1 MLPDDS
7 PDISEIGLVLE
18 NEPLFKKRRQRG
30 VRPGIIIVAALIAVL
45 LIVGGVYLYVS
56 EQARAAEERAAIA
69 LAEEEALRRQQE
81 EDQAKYDAI
90 MHSGKYLP
98 GVTVEGVS
106 IGGMT
111 RAEAASALQS
121 LIDERTPKG
130 SLTLSYDGKTYQF
143 DLSTLVATS
152 NLDVVLNDAG
162 KLAQSN
168 DMQTALSQ
176 AEDVEKNGKNYT
188 LTTQYDFNTVTEYV
202 KGLAAELNQSVK
214 NASIGT
220 VDTVNHTVTMSDAV
234 PGVTV
239 KETELVSAITN
250 AILTNNHAS
259 IAIPA
264 ETVEPEV
271 KGEHL
276 QMIEITAETSFKG
289 STSNRIFNIKK
300 GADLINGKV
309 LAPDEVFSTNDTLG
323 VRTYSNGWKEAN
335 AYVSGTTDLQAG
347 GGVCQ
352 LSSTLYNAVVKAD
365 LEVVYRRNHSMP
377 VSYISKGLD
386 ATINSVGNI
395 IDFKFKNNTGSDLV
409 IFAWTSGKT
418 VYFKISR
425 CAFNTTEYDEI
436 RLSAEKVSTVYPDG
450 EMVVTLDP
458 TLAPGTEV
466 IDVPTSNGSVYQSYK
481 HYYKNGQKVRT
492 EKLAQSTYRAFAGSK
507 RVGPELIVTPTPDL
521 PVITPEPITTPDPI
535 IVTPEPDPGPI
546 IIEPAA

>member
-409 IFAWTSGKT
+409 IFAWTSGKS
-418 VYFKISR
+418 VYFKIIR

-535 IVTPEPDPGPI
+535 IVTPEPNPGPI
-546 IIEPAA
+546 IIDPAA

>member
-69 LAEEEALRRQQE
+69 LAEEEALRKQQE

-409 IFAWTSGKT
+409 IFAWTSGKS
-418 VYFKISR
+418 VYFKIIR

>member
-7 PDISEIGLVLE
+7 PDTSEIGLVLE

-30 VRPGIIIVAALIAVL
+30 IRPGIIIVAALIAVL

-69 LAEEEALRRQQE
+69 LAEEEALRKQQE

-409 IFAWTSGKT
+409 IFAWTSGKS
-418 VYFKISR
+418 VYFKIIR

-535 IVTPEPDPGPI
+535 IVTPEPNPGPI
-546 IIEPAA
+546 IIDPAA